1 MDGAAAAVDEVA
13 DAVDWAAVNNAAVD
27 GSAVVEAMMVADAV
41 DNAAVDGAVAAVD
54 AAADAVDRAAVN
66 KAAVDGAVV
75 VEAAVEAVVVTV
87 AVAADND
94 E

>member
-1 MDGAAAAVDEVA
+1 M
-13 DAVDWAAVNNAAVD
+13 
-27 GSAVVEAMMVADAV
+27 
-41 DNAAVDGAVAAVD
+41 AAVD
-54 AAADAVDRAAVN
+54 AAADAVDSAAVN

-75 VEAAVEAVVVTV
+75 VEAAVEAMVVTV